1 MHSRTRLILPLSHSL
16 APVIL
21 KLIVLSSVS
30 VSIVGCSSNT
40 STIAPPQGGFTKISP
55 RTPGTAGSV
64 GTSAG
69 SSSSTSNLGGINE
82 GEVAA
87 AQNGHQSHVQVTC
100 TLPVK
105 RMLRPDEKGEKHEKF
120 LLQLSNGSTI
130 LVAHNV
136 SRAASV
142 PISAGDI
149 VTVHGEYIWNA
160 KGGVIHWT
168 HASDTPRHESGYIDF
183 NGQRYQ

>member
-1 MHSRTRLILPLSHSL
+1 MRSQTRLILQKNSL
-16 APVIL
+16 ALIIL
-21 KLIVLSSVS
+21 AT
-30 VSIVGCSSNT
+30 VSISITACNPTNTNSNT
-40 STIAPPQGGFTKISP
+40 QTLPPPQGGFTKLEP
-55 RTPGTAGSV
+55 RTPGNGD
-64 GTSAG
+64 TSA
-69 SSSSTSNLGGINE
+69 STINE
-82 GEVAA
+82 SEVAA

-136 SRAASV
+136 SRAPSV

-168 HASDTPRHESGYIDF
+168 HASDTPRHESGFIDF